1 MTFFAA
7 IFFAA
12 LTWYPQPDWVDKP
25 DPVASIY
32 AKKGGRV
39 RFYGASAPK
48 SLNAYIDNNSYTSM
62 MFSLMYFPL
71 ISTDSETMDFVP
83 SLAKRWS
90 ISDDGREFTFVID
103 DRATWSDGKSVSA
116 LDVKWTF
123 DTLIDP
129 KSDTGPWKMILGD
142 FNSPEILDATSE
154 RPLTIRFRKKG
165 NSVRNWRDIL
175 SCGTFWVLPRH
186 AFKDCNFNKL
196 DFLNAPV
203 GGPYYVSRIEEQ
215 VETEYSRV
223 KTWWKKDFPSC
234 KHIYNFD
241 KIVMRYYVD
250 NENGYAA
257 LKKNMLDVYPVY
269 AARLWAKAAKG
280 KEFDRNWLLKRRVTN
295 HEPIGYQGFM
305 MNMREF
311 PFDDV
316 RVRKAMAKLIDR
328 VMMNRTMMYNEYF
341 MQNSFFGD
349 LYDDKN
355 PCQNELVLFDP
366 DGAKKLL
373 REAGFTL
380 NEKTGIL
387 EKNGRPLEF
396 NFLSRSPSDDKIL
409 VPFYAALKSVGVKMN
424 IVRKDFANW
433 MKDMDEFNY
442 QMTWAAMGA
451 SVFRNPELLWL
462 SSEADRKQSGNYPG
476 FKSDEVDRLIA
487 AEKSMMSIA
496 ERNDVYRK
504 IDKLITDQHPY
515 AFLWNIS
522 AKRLIYWNKFGMP
535 DTVLSRYSNEEGV
548 LTYWWYDSDKAE
560 ELDRAKFKN
569 GFLPKVTV
577 NVDFDK
583 KIGR

>member
-1 MTFFAA
+1 
-7 IFFAA
+7 
-12 LTWYPQPDWVDKP
+12 
-25 DPVASIY
+25 
-32 AKKGGRV
+32 
-39 RFYGASAPK
+39 
-48 SLNAYIDNNSYTSM
+48 
-62 MFSLMYFPL
+62 
-71 ISTDSETMDFVP
+71 
-83 SLAKRWS
+83 
-90 ISDDGREFTFVID
+90 
-103 DRATWSDGKSVSA
+103 
-116 LDVKWTF
+116 
-123 DTLIDP
+123 
-129 KSDTGPWKMILGD
+129 
-142 FNSPEILDATSE
+142 
-154 RPLTIRFRKKG
+154 
-165 NSVRNWRDIL
+165 
-175 SCGTFWVLPRH
+175 
-186 AFKDCNFNKL
+186 
-196 DFLNAPV
+196 
-203 GGPYYVSRIEEQ
+203 
-215 VETEYSRV
+215 
-223 KTWWKKDFPSC
+223 
-234 KHIYNFD
+234 
-241 KIVMRYYVD
+241 
-250 NENGYAA
+250 
-257 LKKNMLDVYPVY
+257 
-269 AARLWAKAAKG
+269 
-280 KEFDRNWLLKRRVTN
+280 
-295 HEPIGYQGFM
+295 
-305 MNMREF
+305 
-311 PFDDV
+311 
-316 RVRKAMAKLIDR
+316 
-328 VMMNRTMMYNEYF
+328 MYNEYF

-373 REAGFTL
+373 KEAGFIL
-380 NEKTGIL
+380 NEKSGVL

-476 FKSDEVDRLIA
+476 FKSEEVDRLIA

-560 ELDRAKFKN
+560 ELDRAKSKN
-569 GFLPKVTV
+569 GFLPKVTI